1 MRHLLLLSLL
11 IINMPL
17 IYAQCEADHVV
28 LLSNFEF
35 VPSELV
41 ILPGES
47 VAFINLEGNHDLNG
61 VTNTVTGESF
71 GNPVDFILE
80 ATIGDA
86 QGVCM
91 DSLVF
96 DVPGVYNFD
105 SSVNFDALNGMN
117 FTLTVDAFDLS
128 DLLNS
133 MGNVFESAYAF
144 QSFTPEYL
152 TSAGPWTLFVPN
164 AAAIDDIQAY
174 MSLGQFDML
183 GIPDFP
189 EIMQYHIASGLFMA
203 EDLADGMSLTSA

>member
-133 MGNVFESAYAF
+133 MGNVFES
-144 QSFTPEYL
+144 
-152 TSAGPWTLFVPN
+152 
-164 AAAIDDIQAY
+164 
-174 MSLGQFDML
+174 
-183 GIPDFP
+183 
-189 EIMQYHIASGLFMA
+189 
-203 EDLADGMSLTSA
+203 